1 MNIITVS
8 PIDVTLCMNSAEQS
22 LDTTAFVDGWTAAV
36 EMVNAVDIWVLA
48 ANEIGF
54 KIP

>member
-1 MNIITVS
+1 M
-8 PIDVTLCMNSAEQS
+8 CMNSAEQS
-22 LDTTAFVDGWTAAV
+22 LDTTVFVDGWTAAA
-36 EMVNAVDIWVLA
+36 EMVNAVDVGFLA

>member
-8 PIDVTLCMNSAEQS
+8 PIDATLCMNSAEQS
-22 LDTTAFVDGWTAAV
+22 LDTTAFVEGWPAAF
-36 EMVNAVDIWVLA
+36 EMLNAVGVGSPT